1 MMERPWMMMLRLIH
15 RGFRSG
21 QSQQREH
28 IPLKCMAHRVEGP
41 IYIILP
47 HGMMA
52 GKAQKR
58 LLIFRLRRVT
68 FLKLWLDSRAWNM
81 PGQTEELVVAVVV
94 L

>member
-1 MMERPWMMMLRLIH
+1 MMLLQLIR

-52 GKAQKR
+52 GKVQKR

-81 PGQTEELVVAVVV
+81 PGQTEALVVAVVV

>member
-1 MMERPWMMMLRLIH
+1 MMLLQLLR
-15 RGFRSG
+15 RGFRGG

>member
-1 MMERPWMMMLRLIH
+1 MMLLQLLR
-15 RGFRSG
+15 RGFRGG

-52 GKAQKR
+52 GKVQKR

-68 FLKLWLDSRAWNM
+68 FLKLWLGSRAWNM
-81 PGQTEELVVAVVV
+81 PEMSEAQAVVAEV